1 MIDNK
6 DLITT
11 AERARLYLEE
21 ISHLSKHTKD
31 YESISQ
37 TAEIAI
43 SELKEA
49 LDAYYA
55 SLK

>member
-1 MIDNK
+1 MVDNK
-6 DLITT
+6 DLIKT
-11 AERARLYLEE
+11 AEKARLYLEE
-21 ISHLSKHTKD
+21 ISKLSNHKTD
-31 YESISQ
+31 YDTISA
-37 TAEIAI
+37 TAEMAI